1 MKKKTCKS
9 VLALML
15 ALTMVIAGNMT
26 VFAYDDGCVHHG
38 NEGNG
43 EGPGVGAGI
52 PSDSSDSGSSS
63 SGSSSSASSSSSS
76 SSSSESSG
84 GSSYSSDSGSYDG
97 GASYDA
103 GSGSNGSGSTYS
115 APAPKVAGT
124 EVSAGK
130 ESFKALAKPAAGTY
144 KVSHKGTEVCTFR
157 VMCTN
162 KQSVSCC
169 TKIALKQRDDKKW
182 AIDFEVAD
190 ARDLTIGAPLDRT
203 YMYDILGVSYVSIN
217 DTVIIDIEAEA
228 AAKAAK

>member
-1 MKKKTCKS
+1 MKKKTFKS
-9 VLALML
+9 MLALML

-38 NEGNG
+38 NEGNYTHD
-43 EGPGVGAGI
+43 EGGTI
-52 PSDSSDSGSSS
+52 PDDSGSSS
-63 SGSSSSASSSSSS
+63 SGSSGSSSSSSS

-84 GSSYSSDSGSYDG
+84 SSSGGGSYDSGSSYDG
-97 GASYDA
+97 GGSYDA

-144 KVSHKGTEVCTFR
+144 KVSHKGSEVCTFR

-182 AIDFEVAD
+182 AIDFEVSD
-190 ARDLTIGAPLDRT
+190 ARDLTIGAPIDHT
-203 YMYDILGVSYVSIN
+203 YIYDILGISYVTIN
-217 DTVIIDIEAEA
+217 DSIIIDIEAEA

>member
-1 MKKKTCKS
+1 MKKKKRIKS

-38 NEGNG
+38 NEGNYTHD
-43 EGPGVGAGI
+43 EGGSI
-52 PSDSSDSGSSS
+52 PDDSGSSS
-63 SGSSSSASSSSSS
+63 SGSSGGSSSSSS

-84 GSSYSSDSGSYDG
+84 SSSGGGSYDAGSGYDG
-97 GASYDA
+97 GSSYDA

-144 KVSHKGTEVCTFR
+144 KVTHKGTEIATFR
-157 VMCTN
+157 LMDAE
-162 KQSVSCC
+162 KKSVAC
-169 TKIALKQRDDKKW
+169 TKVSLKKRDDGKY

-190 ARDLTIGAPLDRT
+190 AKGLTIGAPVDRT
-203 YMYDILGVSYVSIN
+203 YMYTTLGVSYVSIGG
-217 DTVIIDIEAEA
+217 TVVIDIEAEA
-228 AAKAAK
+228 QAAAKK